1 MIKGKRIWLRK
12 IVSSDLNIL
21 LDWENNQIHH
31 QFSDSPSF
39 YSKQIM
45 ETFVNSTQDLFVNNQ
60 LRLMIDF
67 EGDVVGCIDLF
78 DFDPFHLR
86 AGVGILIDSKYRKK
100 GLAKESILLLEDYVF
115 KNLGI
120 NQLHCKISISNK
132 ISIALF
138 ESCGYHESGRL
149 KSWLKTKHLFE
160 DVLIYQKLS

>member
-12 IVSSDLNIL
+12 IVSSDLDIL
-21 LDWENNQIHH
+21 LDWENNQLHH

-45 ETFVNSTQDLFVNNQ
+45 ESFVNSTQDLFVNNQ

-86 AGVGILIDSKYRKK
+86 AGVGILIDSKYRKR
-100 GLAKESILLLEDYVF
+100 GLAKVPTKLD
-115 KNLGI
+115 
-120 NQLHCKISISNK
+120 QLS
-132 ISIALF
+132 F
-138 ESCGYHESGRL
+138 
-149 KSWLKTKHLFE
+149 
-160 DVLIYQKLS
+160 